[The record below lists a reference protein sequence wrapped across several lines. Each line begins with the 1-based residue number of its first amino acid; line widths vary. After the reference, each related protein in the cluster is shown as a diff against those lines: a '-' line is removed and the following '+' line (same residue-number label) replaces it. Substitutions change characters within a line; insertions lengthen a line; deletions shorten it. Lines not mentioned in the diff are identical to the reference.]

1 MKRRAPPSAPRLNRR
16 PQAADV
22 AHPERRPHG
31 RDDRRVQ
38 RRSGAPWHFWLVVV
52 MATVYLGWRAIEG
65 IVWLI
70 QWIGGAI
77 G

>member
-22 AHPERRPHG
+22 AHPERGPHG
-31 RDDRRVQ
+31 RDDHRAQ

-70 QWIGGAI
+70 GWIGGAI